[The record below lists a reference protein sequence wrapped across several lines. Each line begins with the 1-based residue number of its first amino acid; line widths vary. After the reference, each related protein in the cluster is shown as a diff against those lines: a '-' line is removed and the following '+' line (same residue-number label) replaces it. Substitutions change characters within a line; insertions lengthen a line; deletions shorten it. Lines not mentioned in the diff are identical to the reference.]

1 LAFAWWGDP
10 ARHRLQALLREAAA
24 EIAAPTPANVPQH
37 STLRFC
43 NADEFRRLPEGA
55 GLAGVE
61 VRGHTAER
69 ASSFD
74 SPPGRVL

>member
-1 LAFAWWGDP
+1 
-10 ARHRLQALLREAAA
+10 
-24 EIAAPTPANVPQH
+24 VPQH

-43 NADEFRRLPEGA
+43 DADEFRRLPEGA

-69 ASSFD
+69 AFSFD